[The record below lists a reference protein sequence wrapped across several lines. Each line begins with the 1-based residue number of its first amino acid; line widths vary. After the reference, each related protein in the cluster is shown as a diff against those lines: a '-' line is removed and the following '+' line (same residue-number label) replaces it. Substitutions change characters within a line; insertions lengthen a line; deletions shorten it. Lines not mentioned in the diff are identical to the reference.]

1 MEVDMVTAK
10 ELATMRLFEGIPEK
24 KLDEIAPLWEEL
36 DVKAGENFFCEG
48 CEAEKFYILR
58 EGNVTLSMKLTSR
71 PENLVLG
78 VINKT
83 GQSFGWS
90 VVLAAQNYTASAD
103 AKEDTRVIAINGNDL
118 RNFLDSDA
126 VTGYTIAMRM
136 VEIVSSRLRY
146 YRVLLKTF

>member
-1 MEVDMVTAK
+1 MVNTK
-10 ELATMRLFEGIPEK
+10 TLSDLSLFEGLPEE
-24 KLDEIAPLWEEL
+24 KLVPIAPLFAEI
-36 DVKAGENFFCEG
+36 DAKAGEVLFCEG
-48 CEAEKFYILR
+48 CEADKFYILL

-78 VINKT
+78 MINKY

-90 VVLAAQNYTASAD
+90 VIVEGKHYTASAE
-103 AKEDTRVIAINGNDL
+103 AKEDSHILAIKGDDL
-118 RNFLDSDA
+118 KKFLEKDPEIGFPI
-126 VTGYTIAMRM
+126 VMRM

>member
-1 MEVDMVTAK
+1 MVDLKNLTD
-10 ELATMRLFEGIPEK
+10 LSLFEGISVEK
-24 KLDEIAPLWEEL
+24 LAPIAPLFEEIPA
-36 DVKAGENFFCEG
+36 KAGEVLFCEG
-48 CEAEKFYILR
+48 CEADKFYILL

-78 VINKT
+78 VINKY

-90 VVLAAQNYTASAD
+90 VVVAGKHYTASAE
-103 AKEDTRVIAINGNDL
+103 AKEDSRILAIDGDDL
-118 RNFLDSDA
+118 KEFLNRDA
-126 VTGYTIAMRM
+126 EIGFTIAMRM

>member
-1 MEVDMVTAK
+1 MEVEMVTAQ

-24 KLDEIAPLWEEL
+24 KLEEITPLWEEME
-36 DVKAGENFFCEG
+36 VKAGENFFCEG
-48 CEAEKFYILR
+48 CEADKFYILR
-58 EGNVTLSMKLTSR
+58 QGNVTLSMRLTSR

-78 VINKT
+78 VINKF

-90 VVLAAQNYTASAD
+90 VVLAAHNYTASAD
-103 AKEDTRVIAINGNDL
+103 AKEDSSVIAISGNDL
-118 RNFLDSDA
+118 RNFLDSDP
-126 VTGYTIAMRM
+126 VIGYTIAMRM